1 MTARL
6 RFIAFAAI
14 LVAAF
19 GGIGVSAQNEDEPGD
34 DPAKDAIAFF
44 NKGQEAHEK
53 GDLKEALDLYAKAIE
68 LIPEFPEA
76 ELQRGNALLSLGRNT
91 EAETAFRRA
100 LELHPDWT
108 LAMASLGSILVGKDQ
123 FVEAEKL
130 LLRAIELDEQ
140 NFPALSALTEL
151 RLKTNAK
158 PDVLRELL
166 HRLMDL
172 TAKSKPTPSVWAAQA
187 ALEDALGSVDAAKLS
202 AEKALAMDPQNRT
215 SLGVMFNSAIAD
227 GDAARAASFLS
238 RYEKADPASP
248 RLVPMRARILL
259 VQGKPVEALAVLN
272 AVANPSPDIVAL
284 RDKIAAGSST
294 NSADLEKLLETDSKN
309 ADALGRLCSMLRTEN
324 PAKAL
329 DYCRRASESEPSNVT
344 HAIGYG
350 AALVQAKRYLDAV
363 SLFRRLLLI
372 APDNSTV
379 HANLAT
385 AYFQLD
391 RYEEAKREYEWLTQ
405 RQPENAA
412 GFFFLGITHD
422 HLGEFLDA
430 MANYQQFLKIAD
442 AGRNGLEIEKVKL
455 RIPSLEK
462 QIKEKRGR
470 KTNTKS

>member
-6 RFIAFAAI
+6 RFIAIAAI

-19 GGIGVSAQNEDEPGD
+19 GGMAVTAQDDEEAAD
-34 DPAKDAIAFF
+34 DPAKDAIALF

-53 GDLKEALDLYAKAIE
+53 GELKVALDLYAKAIA

-76 ELQRGNALLSLGRNT
+76 ELQRGNAFLSLGRT
-91 EAETAFRRA
+91 ADAETAFRRA
-100 LELHPDWT
+100 LDLHPDWT
-108 LAMASLGSILVGKDQ
+108 LAMASLGSVLVSKDQ
-123 FVEAEKL
+123 NAEAEKL

-151 RLKTNAK
+151 RLKTSAK
-158 PDVLRELL
+158 PDVLRDLL

-172 TAKSKPTPSVWAAQA
+172 TAKSKPTASVWSARA

-202 AEKALAMDPQNRT
+202 AEKALALEPLNRT
-215 SLGVMFNSAIAD
+215 SLGVMFNSAITD
-227 GDAARAASFLS
+227 GDAARAASFLG
-238 RYEKADPASP
+238 RYEKADPAST
-248 RLVPMRARILL
+248 RLISMRARILL

-272 AVANPSPDIVAL
+272 AVANPTPDMVAL
-284 RDKIAAGSST
+284 RDKIATASST
-294 NSADLEKLLETDSKN
+294 NSAELEKLLETDNKN
-309 ADALGRLCSMLRTEN
+309 ADALGRLCTMLRTEN

-329 DYCRRASESEPSNVT
+329 DYCRRASEGEPNNIT

-363 SLFRRLLLI
+363 LLFRRILLI
-372 APDNSTV
+372 APDNSSV
-379 HANLAT
+379 RANLAT
-385 AYFQLD
+385 AYFQLE
-391 RYEEAKREYEWLTQ
+391 RYDEAKREYEWLTQ

-442 AGRNGLEIEKVKL
+442 EGRNGLEIEKVKL

-470 KTNTKS
+470 KTNAKS